1 MKKQDKKNDISYAII
16 YKRIL
21 TDNGY
26 YLFFPCQCVEGSYD
40 KSDKSFI
47 DIYHNLYYSCN
58 NYTMINEGQS
68 DTYYYDTTLD
78 DIKNMFQIDDKD
90 EAVAKFYNKLRSNLL
105 IGYVNNREEI
115 IDIYEVNKD
124 KLELLK
130 NNNIIFDISDPSVN
144 ITLTREQIEFL
155 LKENDDET
163 VKDKLKMLLK
173 IRDSLHNRA
182 IINKNNKIENLKF
195 VIPFANLKYA
205 KDIKSPKPKQEIKE
219 LPKHE
224 KKELPK
230 KEEALEETARLTFD
244 TYKYVT
250 NRLIGQDESAKKVI
264 SAMVNNLFADTPEEL
279 IRPFIIGGTGS
290 GKSYLFKLIEKSM
303 EKSVIIVDCNQI
315 VQSGYE
321 GKMIED
327 VLKDLYLLCEK
338 NLEETEHAIVVFDE
352 IDKIGDKGATVSEIG
367 VQQTLLKFIEGQKY
381 VVNIDKYETEKII
394 IDTSMMSIVAC
405 GAFEGLKEKDK
416 IVGFTKVNES
426 KLDTDVL
433 VKKGGMIPELLG
445 RFNLYVEYNEVTKD
459 MIKEQLEKSLTSPIK
474 IKEQFFKEN
483 YGINLKF
490 NEAFIER
497 LCDDAIKRKTG
508 FRGVDQVVNQALSE
522 VNFVIQ
528 TTNETCQEVVISDET
543 IDDPKKYT
551 LKFAKK

>member
-1 MKKQDKKNDISYAII
+1 MKKQDKAKDISYAIL
-16 YKRIL
+16 YKRIIS
-21 TDNGY
+21 DDGY
-26 YLFFPCQCVEGSYD
+26 YVFFPCQCVEGSYD
-40 KSDKSFI
+40 KTDKSFL
-47 DIYHNLYYSCN
+47 DIHNHLYYSCD
-58 NYTMINEGQS
+58 NYTMINTGQS
-68 DTYYYDTTLD
+68 DTYYYEANLE
-78 DIKNMFQIDDKD
+78 DIKNMFQTDDKN
-90 EAVAKFYNKLRSNLL
+90 EAVTKFYDKLKSNLL
-105 IGYVNNREEI
+105 IGYINTAKEEI
-115 IDIYEVNKD
+115 EMYEVNKD

-130 NNNIIFDISDPSVN
+130 NNNIMIDISNSSTNVV
-144 ITLTREQIEFL
+144 LTREQIEFL
-155 LKENDDET
+155 ISEDDDKTIKE
-163 VKDKLKMLLK
+163 KLKILLK
-173 IRDSLHNRA
+173 IRDSLHNRK
-182 IINKNNKIENLKF
+182 IMNKNEKLNNLRLA
-195 VIPFANLKYA
+195 IPFANLKLA
-205 KDIKSPKPKQEIKE
+205 RDIKPPKPKQQVKE
-219 LPKHE
+219 S
-224 KKELPK
+224 PK
-230 KEEALEETARLTFD
+230 KEVKEEPETSGRLTLD

-250 NRLIGQDESAKKVI
+250 ERLIGQDESAKKII
-264 SAMVNNLFADTPEEL
+264 SAMVNNLFAETPEEL

-290 GKSYLFKLIEKSM
+290 GKSFLFKLIEKCM
-303 EKSVIIVDCNQI
+303 EKPVIIVDCNQI

-327 VLKDLYLLCEK
+327 VLKDLYLLCDRD
-338 NLEETEHAIVVFDE
+338 LEETEHAIVVFDE

-367 VQQTLLKFIEGQKY
+367 VQQALLKFIEGQKY
-381 VVNIDKYETEKII
+381 VVNMDKSEMEKVV

-405 GAFEGLKEKDK
+405 GAFEVLKEKDK